1 MYAGR
6 QPAGGSRTFL
16 STKWKQRTF
25 RRSPQRLVSEATG
38 HELRTQPR
46 KLDPHRLDSRLPER
60 SRPQR
65 DPRDVRCRRGGTG
78 APPVPAAAD
87 KGPEARPGR
96 TLGQQARRGTH
107 PRLRQICERARAQRP
122 RTAQHTAAQPA
133 PPHGRRA
140 PHTDRLSSASAAP
153 PMEDAAPPAC
163 STGRDGG
170 SGRGCDMS
178 NGTPTAP
185 PSGGCCCCAGVLL
198 PSCW

>member
-38 HELRTQPR
+38 HELRAQPR
-46 KLDPHRLDSRLPER
+46 KLDTHRLDSRLPER

-107 PRLRQICERARAQRP
+107 PRLRQVCERARAQRP
-122 RTAQHTAAQPA
+122 HHSAAQHSRPRRTDAALPTQIA
-133 PPHGRRA
+133 W
-140 PHTDRLSSASAAP
+140 AAP
-153 PMEDAAPPAC
+153 QPHRRWRTQRRPPAA
-163 STGRDGG
+163 RGG
-170 SGRGCDMS
+170 MAGAGGAVTC
-178 NGTPTAP
+178 PTERPQPRPQVAAAAARAFCFRVVG
-185 PSGGCCCCAGVLL
+185 S
-198 PSCW
+198 